1 MINRPEINPYDPE
14 AMTLAVFNDLSSGL
28 TRKVRS
34 PYLTHKIFT
43 EYGLPW
49 LHIELA
55 HLPPVTILTEDVNEQ
70 VAQSLQ
76 RGDLLELEL
85 SRRLM
90 IPPAPP
96 GPGAVV
102 ASIQAR
108 GLYLYES
115 PGLKL
120 FRRMRNQHSDIS

>member
-28 TRKVRS
+28 TRKIRS
-34 PYLTHKIFT
+34 PYLNHKIFT
-43 EYGLPW
+43 EHGLPW
-49 LHIELA
+49 LHLELS

-102 ASIQAR
+102 ASIQVR

-120 FRRMRNQHSDIS
+120 FQRMRNNPET